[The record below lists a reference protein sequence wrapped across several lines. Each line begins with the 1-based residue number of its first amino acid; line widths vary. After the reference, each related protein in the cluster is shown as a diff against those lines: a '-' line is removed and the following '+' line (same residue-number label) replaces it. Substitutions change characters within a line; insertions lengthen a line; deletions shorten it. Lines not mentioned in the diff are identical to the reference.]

1 MNPTLIGFS
10 AVLMWSLLALFTAA
24 SGSMPPFQLLAVTF
38 AIGGLAGLALWPA
51 RGVRLSDMRLPWQVW
66 ATGIGGLFGYH
77 FFYYT
82 ALRNAPVAEAS
93 LIAYLWPTL
102 IVLGSAMLPGERL
115 RWFHV
120 AGALLGFAGAGLIVL
135 GRGGGLEFSGSALGY
150 GSALACAFLWSGYSI
165 LSRFQ
170 KSAPTDAVA
179 IYCLV
184 TAALG
189 VACHLAFEE
198 TVWPATGGEWLA
210 IAGLGLMPVGLAF
223 YAWDHGVKHGNIQ
236 LLGSSAYFAP
246 LLSTALLVATGTAPF
261 SMTLVAASLLIT
273 LGAVLAS
280 GRITGGG
287 KAAATA

>member
-1 MNPTLIGFS
+1 VNPTLIGFS

-24 SGSMPPFQLLAVTF
+24 SGSMPPFQLLAITF
-38 AIGGLAGLALWPA
+38 AIGGFAGLAFWPA
-51 RGVRLSDMRLPWQVW
+51 RGVRLSQMRLPWQVW

-102 IVLGSAMLPGERL
+102 IVLGSALLPGERL
-115 RWFHV
+115 RWFHI
-120 AGALLGFAGAGLIVL
+120 AGAFLGFAGAGLIVL
-135 GRGGGLEFSGSALGY
+135 GRSGGLEFSGSALGY
-150 GSALACAFLWSGYSI
+150 GSALACAFLWSAYSI

-179 IYCLV
+179 IYCLA

-189 VACHLAFEE
+189 AACHIAFEE

-261 SMTLVAASLLIT
+261 SATLVAASLLISF
-273 LGAVLAS
+273 GAVLAS
-280 GRITGGG
+280 GRIAGGA
-287 KAAATA
+287 KAAAAS

>member
-24 SGSMPPFQLLAVTF
+24 SGTMPPFQLMAITF
-38 AIGGLAGLALWPA
+38 AIGGLAGLAFWPV
-51 RGVRLSDMRLPWQVW
+51 RGVSLSAMCLPWQVW

-93 LIAYLWPTL
+93 LIAYLWPML
-102 IVLGSAMLPGERL
+102 IVLGSALLPGERL
-115 RWFHV
+115 RWYHV
-120 AGALLGFAGAGLIVL
+120 AGALCGFAGAAVL
-135 GRGGGLEFSGSALGY
+135 VTSRGGGLEFSGSALGY
-150 GSALACAFLWSGYSI
+150 GSAFACAFLWSGYSI
-165 LSRFQ
+165 ASRLQ

-189 VACHLAFEE
+189 AVCHLIFEQ
-198 TVWPATGGEWLA
+198 TVWPATAREWAA

-236 LLGSSAYFAP
+236 MLGGSAYFAP
-246 LLSTALLVATGTAPF
+246 LFSTALLVATGMAPWSNVLLF
-261 SMTLVAASLLIT
+261 SCMAIT
-273 LGAVLAS
+273 FGAVLAS
-280 GRITGGG
+280 GRLTARE
-287 KAAATA
+287 KTAEAA